1 MCIKNI
7 KYVTPWWWEGVF
19 LEPQVACQRPG
30 SLRVRG
36 ITSWDYS
43 LLDKAWICWSQ
54 LSGFGSQLTMLSYHF
69 GLCLPHLL
77 QLFLHPLVLLLCAP
91 SCWCYCLLGMTH
103 LFELSSTTVSGW
115 LASRTSPTGPQP
127 CCSHPLLVA
136 SPIRTWR
143 PLIHVVHSPVHSP
156 SLLCLSVYTITAF
169 IRLSCYYVLFKLKSF
184 IQSAAWVLSA
194 VMDSSL
200 CRSGA

>member
-1 MCIKNI
+1 MLIMFDLIQLRGDVYKEYKICHPL
-7 KYVTPWWWEGVF
+7 VVGGGVPRASGRLPEAF
-19 LEPQVACQRPG
+19 WTKPG
-30 SLRVRG
+30 S
-36 ITSWDYS
+36 
-43 LLDKAWICWSQ
+43 ACSQ
-54 LSGFGSQLTMLSYHF
+54 LSGFGSQLTVLSYHF

-77 QLFLHPLVLLLCAP
+77 QLFLHPLVLPLCAP

-143 PLIHVVHSPVHSP
+143 PLIHVVHSP
-156 SLLCLSVYTITAF
+156 SLLCPSVYTITAF
-169 IRLSCYYVLFKLKSF
+169 ISLSWYYVLFKLKSF

-200 CRSGA
+200 CRCGA

>member
-1 MCIKNI
+1 
-7 KYVTPWWWEGVF
+7 
-19 LEPQVACQRPG
+19 
-30 SLRVRG
+30 
-36 ITSWDYS
+36 
-43 LLDKAWICWSQ
+43 
-54 LSGFGSQLTMLSYHF
+54 MLCYHF

-169 IRLSCYYVLFKLKSF
+169 ISLSCYSVLFKLKRLYTVCSLGAVSCDGLQPLQ
-184 IQSAAWVLSA
+184 IWCLGSVLSSNQPFLPTGS
-194 VMDSSL
+194 VYDSVVN
-200 CRSGA
+200 

>member
-7 KYVTPWWWEGVF
+7 KYVTLWWW
-19 LEPQVACQRPG
+19 CSS
-30 SLRVRG
+30 SLRSPARG
-36 ITSWDYS
+36 
-43 LLDKAWICWSQ
+43 LLDKAWICCSQ
-54 LSGFGSQLTMLSYHF
+54 LSGFGSQLTVLSYHF

-77 QLFLHPLVLLLCAP
+77 QLFLHPLVLPLCAP

-127 CCSHPLLVA
+127 SCSHPLLVA

-143 PLIHVVHSPVHSP
+143 PLIHVVHSP
-156 SLLCLSVYTITAF
+156 SLLCPSVYTITAF
-169 IRLSCYYVLFKLKSF
+169 ISLSWYDVLFKLKSF

-200 CRSGA
+200 CRCGA